1 MKPIFVRL
9 THPVLMKLKM
19 RGYNILRST
28 SPLSSE
34 NPTWIPDKVDMD
46 KFLDLYSKEL
56 LKYTVPMN
64 EINLLVIDDALNNI
78 RNEDLYGECLLSEV

>member
-1 MKPIFVRL
+1 MKPIIVRL

-46 KFLDLYSKEL
+46 KFFDLDSEKL

-64 EINLLVIDDALNNI
+64 EITLLVIDDALQNI
-78 RNEDLYGECLLSEV
+78 RNEDLFGVVLMD

>member
-46 KFLDLYSKEL
+46 KFFDLDSEKL

-64 EINLLVIDDALNNI
+64 EITLLVIDDALQNI
-78 RNEDLYGECLLSEV
+78 RNEDLFGVVLMD